1 MVVLFVG
8 LALGKT
14 GPGMK
19 DFLQVA
25 TPAGPFYKGSN
36 RYGSVGFAK
45 PPGPYEIGGG
55 VRSTEPPAPFIK
67 WEGSICPT
75 IKSL

>member
-55 VRSTEPPAPFIK
+55 
-67 WEGSICPT
+67 
-75 IKSL
+75 

>member
-14 GPGMK
+14 GPGMR

-55 VRSTEPPAPFIK
+55 EVYRTTGTVYK
-67 WEGSICPT
+67 MGG
-75 IKSL
+75 